1 MNRFASQPEQGRLD
15 TGLKATTL
23 AVLGL
28 LAAMAAPVAAQT
40 PPASGDGAAQ
50 RVEITGSI
58 IRRVVDDSPLPV
70 TSISAVELEARG
82 HTELKEF
89 MLELPQA
96 NSLGTNAGTAG
107 PMTSLRGFGPMRTLT
122 LLDGRR
128 LAKES
133 LVNQYV
139 SVSVIP
145 RMALERTDILRD
157 GASSSYGSDAIGG
170 VQAFYT
176 RKSFEGLKIKL
187 EALQPER
194 SGGADEQSIGLMA
207 GRGNLQKDGWNV
219 YAALEV
225 QQRAALMRKDRPEL
239 TDVATLTAMGVP
251 SLNNGTT
258 LGTNATPGNFT
269 VVGGGSVRYNPY
281 YATGC
286 GAYADPSVS
295 GTGSNISRTC
305 FADNENNYRPFGN
318 DNDITTLFAR
328 GSLMLGGH
336 KISASVNHGF
346 YRVGQYNDPIPVTVR
361 LTSTHPYYPGN
372 GIVPAVAG
380 LALNGRAID
389 VLWSVVD
396 TGPRIREDEHTNTR
410 LVLEAE
416 GQVMGWDYRTGL
428 NVGRAE
434 RATYFG
440 SGWTSVSGLATVQGT
455 ATTLF
460 LDPKLNPFGLQT
472 AEGLALLKSR
482 SLEGRLYRLHKTVN
496 DSIDFTLTRELG
508 ELPGGPIA
516 LAVGGEFRRDGWEAI
531 GFAANDP
538 QTSLNGLID
547 VLGGDSAVAGARASS
562 SNSRSRNI
570 SSLFTEVDLPVLK
583 SVTVN
588 AAVRADKYADLGET
602 TVNPKLSLRWQPMDT
617 LTLRA
622 SANTGFRAPSLPEI
636 YTKETERTELATF
649 NDPLYCANG
658 TPTGGYT
665 AAQVCN
671 LSPAGARLYQITKVP
686 GNSGVQP
693 ETSKAFTFGLAFQPT
708 KGLGIN
714 IDYWQTQI
722 DDVIGTR
729 NILFMLANP
738 TLYQQYFRRNADGTL
753 ASDAVIN
760 TPSNV
765 GSIRARGL
773 DVSLKFVAPKMD
785 IGQLTAGIDIAYLLK
800 WDARSEDVNG
810 NQWISALG
818 QYNDVVP
825 VNPNAGISNNT
836 RGLNNRWR
844 HTAMIGW
851 ALGDWS
857 AQLSQRYQS
866 RIRDQN
872 ATATLA
878 RAGAAPA
885 RDVAAYEQWNA
896 ALNYKGI
903 KNLKLGLAVNN
914 LFDKNPPQTNHGGYQ
929 GYLTSVAD
937 VVGRAYRVSAEYQF

>member
-1 MNRFASQPEQGRLD
+1 MNRFASRPARHRLD
-15 TGLKATTL
+15 TGLSATTL

-28 LAAMAAPVAAQT
+28 MSAMVAPAAAQT
-40 PPASGDGAAQ
+40 PAPATDGAAQ

-82 HTELKEF
+82 HTELKDF

-107 PMTSLRGFGPMRTLT
+107 PMTNLRGFGPMRTLT

-139 SVSVIP
+139 SVSVMP

-176 RKSFEGLKIKL
+176 RRSFEGLRVKL

-194 SGGADEQSIGLMA
+194 SGGADQQSIGLLA

-219 YAALEV
+219 YAAVEL
-225 QQRAALMRKDRPEL
+225 QKRAILLRKDRPEL
-239 TDVATLTAMGVP
+239 IDPAVLATLGI
-251 SLNNGTT
+251 NNTT
-258 LGTNATPGNFT
+258 GLGSNAAPGNFT
-269 VVGGGSVRYNPY
+269 DPTNPTSSQRTVRWNPY
-281 YATGC
+281 YNTGC
-286 GAYADPSVS
+286 LPGYSTPSLS
-295 GTGSNISRTC
+295 GSSRTC
-305 FADNENNYRPFGN
+305 FADNEYNYRPFGN

-336 KISASVNHGF
+336 RLSASINHGF
-346 YRVGQYNDPIPVTVR
+346 YRVGQYNDPTPVTVR

-372 GIVPAVAG
+372 GIVPAIAG
-380 LALNGRAID
+380 QTLNGRPID

-428 NVGRAE
+428 NIGRGE
-434 RATYFG
+434 RATHFG
-440 SGWTSVSGLATVQGT
+440 SGWTSMDGLVTVQGT

-460 LDPKLNPFGLQT
+460 LNPKLNPFGLQT
-472 AEGLALLKSR
+472 AEGMALLNAAK
-482 SLEGRLYRLHKTVN
+482 LDGRLYRQHKTLN
-496 DSIDFTLTRELG
+496 DSIDLTLTRELW
-508 ELPGGPIA
+508 ELPGGPVA
-516 LAVGGEFRRDGWEAI
+516 LAVGGEVRRDGWEAV

-538 QTSLNGLID
+538 QTAYNGLIN
-547 VLGGDSAVAGARASS
+547 VLGQDSAVAGARESS
-562 SNSRSRNI
+562 ATSRTRNI
-570 SSLFTEVDLPVLK
+570 SSLFAEVELPLRK
-583 SVTVN
+583 NLSFN

-602 TVNPKLSLRWQPMDT
+602 TVNPKLSVRWQPLDT

-622 SANTGFRAPSLPEI
+622 SANTGFRAPSLPEV
-636 YTKETERTELATF
+636 YSKETERTALSTF
-649 NDPLYCANG
+649 DDPLLCPTVNG
-658 TPTGGYT
+658 VRTPAAGYT
-665 AAQVCN
+665 SEQVCQ
-671 LSPAGARLYQITKVP
+671 LSNRNQITKVP
-686 GNSGVQP
+686 GNSGVKP
-693 ETSKAFTFGLAFQPT
+693 ETSKALTFGFGFQPV
-708 KGLGIN
+708 KSLGIN
-714 IDYWQTQI
+714 VDYWETQI
-722 DDVIGTR
+722 DDVIGNR
-729 NILFMLANP
+729 SISFILANP
-738 TLYQQYFRRNADGTL
+738 NLYTALYRRNADGTL
-753 ASDAVIN
+753 ATDAVIN

-773 DVSLKFVAPKMD
+773 DVSLKFVAPKTD
-785 IGQLTAGIDIAYLLK
+785 LGQFTAGLDIAYLLK

-810 NQWISALG
+810 NQWISALA

-836 RGLNNRWR
+836 RGMNNRWR
-844 HTAMIGW
+844 HTASVGW
-851 ALGDWS
+851 STGAWS

-866 RIRDQN
+866 KIRDQN
-872 ATATLA
+872 LA
-878 RAGAAPA
+878 ARTGAGTTGP
-885 RDVAAYEQWNA
+885 RNVESYEQWN
-896 ALNYKGI
+896 LNVDYKGI
-903 KNLKLGLAVNN
+903 KNLKLGLAVSN
-914 LFDKNPPQTNHGGYQ
+914 LFDKNPPLTNHNGYQ
-929 GYLTSVAD
+929 GYLTSIAD
-937 VVGRAYRVSAEYQF
+937 VVGRAYRVTADYSF